1 MTHAHFN
8 DEDSNTSLN
17 PAFEGVLKARLS
29 RRGLLRGGAALGG
42 AAALGGCASVGP
54 AAPVGSLGFTPWP
67 RPRPTASP
75 CPRATP
81 HA

>member
-42 AAALGGCASVGP
+42 AAALGGRPARLRGGGRGFSDGLALHGP
-54 AAPVGSLGFTPWP
+54 
-67 RPRPTASP
+67 
-75 CPRATP
+75 
-81 HA
+81 